1 MSLNWDATKAE
12 RWHELENN
20 KQDALIF
27 STMAVD
33 MGEITEKNYEEF
45 FKRYAMFC
53 AAIEQERSLKL
64 EDVRKG
70 IGLRTNV
77 STTTPAAYKKRLYGI
92 LERHAED
99 AIYYQ
104 KRWAEKEQEQS

>member
-12 RWHELENN
+12 HWEELDWDKKESLVF
-20 KQDALIF
+20 A
-27 STMAVD
+27 TMAVD

-53 AAIEQERSLKL
+53 SAADQQRYLTL
-64 EDVRKG
+64 EDVKRG
-70 IGLRTNV
+70 IGLHTNV
-77 STTTPAAYKKRLYGI
+77 STTTPAAFRKRLVKI
-92 LERHAED
+92 LEQHADD

-104 KRWAEKEQEQS
+104 RLRGAQA

>member
-12 RWHELENN
+12 HWEDLEPQ
-20 KQDALIF
+20 KQESLIF
-27 STMAVD
+27 ATMAVD

-45 FKRYAMFC
+45 FKRYAMFSS
-53 AAIEQERSLKL
+53 AADQQRYLTL
-64 EDVRKG
+64 EDVKAG

-77 STTTPAAYKKRLYGI
+77 STTTPAAFRKRLVSI

-104 KRWAEKEQEQS
+104 RLRGAQA